1 MKLHPTKRQALLE
14 QHGNAVERMVGCL
27 NDTEPQKTEE
37 EVVSAWAEYSD
48 DNCATWLTPPDDDA
62 TLRTILLRYL
72 APQEQEAASDR
83 VIAIAATDGSGDL
96 MITLSPELVESL
108 SWKEG
113 DQLSMEIV
121 DADTLVLQRL

>member
-1 MKLHPTKRQALLE
+1 MKLHPTERQYLLE
-14 QHGNAVERMVGCL
+14 QHGNAVDRMVRCL

-72 APQEQEAASDR
+72 VRQEEEASDR
-83 VIAIAATDGSGDL
+83 VIALAATDGSGDL
-96 MITLSPELVESL
+96 MITLSAELVESL
-108 SWKEG
+108 NWKEG

-121 DADTLVLQRL
+121 DADTLMLQRR